1 MAHWH
6 CINGEASPQRRKKRK
21 SKLAKA
27 IAIDHTAGGIDAA
40 LRIAAPG
47 RRSESRDEAVAD
59 AYSDGWY
66 SIL

>member
-1 MAHWH
+1 MSKKK
-6 CINGEASPQRRKKRK
+6 ISKKKKRERRKKRK